1 MANITIRNI
10 DEDVKSRLRV
20 LAAMN
25 NRSMEEEVRII
36 LKEATSIPHENQRS
50 LVDIAREA
58 VEPYGGFELELPAR
72 DEIRDKHL
80 FD

>member
-10 DEDVKSRLRV
+10 DEEVKSRLRV
-20 LAAMN
+20 RAAMN

-36 LKEATSIPHENQRS
+36 LKEATSMSHENQRS

-58 VEPYGGFELELPAR
+58 VEPYGGFELELPTR